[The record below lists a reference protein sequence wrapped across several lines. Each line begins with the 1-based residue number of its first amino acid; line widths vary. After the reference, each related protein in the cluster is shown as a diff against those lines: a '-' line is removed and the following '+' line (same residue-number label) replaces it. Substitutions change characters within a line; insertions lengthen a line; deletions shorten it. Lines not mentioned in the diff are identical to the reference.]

1 MEALR
6 ARFADML
13 GALGEHKLEVLNEAG
28 GKRIVLLEILVAVGP
43 GTGRIEDQRGDV
55 AEAVHVYKGLGECY
69 NSRGRVGCD
78 VLPKRISLAGEGKAG
93 FMV

>member
-13 GALGEHKLEVLNEAG
+13 GTLGEHKLEVLNEAG

-55 AEAVHVYKGLGECY
+55 AEASLEE
-69 NSRGRVGCD
+69 SRYY
-78 VLPKRISLAGEGKAG
+78 LILAQLSQL
-93 FMV
+93 

>member
-1 MEALR
+1 MGRASFALVDAKTRILEA
-6 ARFADML
+6 AVDTFAAA
-13 GALGEHKLEVLNEAG
+13 GGEHVAEAF
-28 GKRIVLLEILVAVGP
+28 RLADAA
-43 GTGRIEDQRGDV
+43 GRIEDQRGDV